1 MTQRPIVQR
10 LTTQRVLRHR
20 LHRPLIALTALMGI
34 TGVASMVLAIV
45 APVEILGANGWLKP
59 VKFSI
64 SIAIFAATIALIL
77 DTLPRRRWLWWLGT
91 AIALLLLAEQVVIV
105 AAVAQGSTSHFNVA
119 TAVASTL
126 YSLMGASIA
135 AVWVLTLVLGVLVWR
150 RRDGDPARRAA
161 LRAGIVVGLAGMG
174 LAFLMTGPTSAQ
186 LSDFQGVAG
195 AHAVG
200 IADGGAGLPLLG
212 WSVEGGDLR
221 APHFMGMHA
230 LQGLPLL
237 VWGLEALARRV
248 PLLASVRTRTR
259 LAWIAGTAWAGAT
272 AITLWQAL
280 RGESIIAPSAPVAT
294 ATALLAVG
302 ILIATASVLR
312 SPRVPEAGRRA
323 PQPVA

>member
-1 MTQRPIVQR
+1 MTQHLITQR
-10 LTTQRVLRHR
+10 LVTQR
-20 LHRPLIALTALMGI
+20 LHRPLVALIALMGI
-34 TGVASMVLAIV
+34 TGAASVVLAVV

-59 VKFSI
+59 LKFSI

-119 TAVASTL
+119 TAVASAL

-161 LRAGIVVGLAGMG
+161 LRAGIVVGLVGMG

-221 APHFMGMHA
+221 APHFIGMHA

-237 VWGLEALARRV
+237 FWGLEALARRV
-248 PLLASVRTRTR
+248 PLLTSVVTRTR
-259 LAWIAGTAWAGAT
+259 LAWIAGTAWAGVT

-280 RGESIIAPSAPVAT
+280 RGESIIAPSVPVAT

-302 ILIATASVLR
+302 ILIATAAVLR
-312 SPRVPEAGRRA
+312 SPHVPAGRRA